1 LGFGFCTAIF
11 GLVLSLQDLMPGAL
25 AAIIRKA
32 PLTPEKVAFAWRTTV
47 GPAVANVTTVMLVE
61 GVLQVASRDQTWQR
75 ELRRSTP
82 AILGRLK
89 PLLGD
94 AVTRIEVSAPV
105 SGEPAR
111 TRRTG
116 SPPPP
121 RRR

>member
-1 LGFGFCTAIF
+1 
-11 GLVLSLQDLMPGAL
+11 MPGAL

-32 PLTPEKVAFAWRTTV
+32 PLTPEKVAFAWRTIV
-47 GPAVANVTTVMLVE
+47 GPAVDKVTTVKLVE

-82 AILGRLK
+82 AILGRLQ

-94 AVTRIEVSAPV
+94 AVTRIDVTAPAN
-105 SGEPAR
+105 GEPEP
-111 TRRTG
+111 TRRRG

>member
-1 LGFGFCTAIF
+1 LGFVQAIV
-11 GLVLSLQDLMPGAL
+11 GIVVSLQDMMPGAL
-25 AAIIRKA
+25 AAIVRKA
-32 PLTPEKVAFAWRTTV
+32 PLTPEKVAFAWRTVV
-47 GPAVANVTTVMLVE
+47 GPALDNVTTVRLVD

-82 AILGRLK
+82 AILGRLQ

-94 AVTRIEVSAPV
+94 AVTRIEITAPA
-105 SGEPAR
+105 SGERAP

>member
-1 LGFGFCTAIF
+1 
-11 GLVLSLQDLMPGAL
+11 VLSLQDLLPGAL

-32 PLTPEKVAFAWRTTV
+32 PLTPEKVAFAWRTIV
-47 GPAVANVTTVMLVE
+47 GPTVDNVTTVRLVE

-82 AILGRLK
+82 AILGRLQ

-94 AVTRIEVSAPV
+94 TVTRIEVTAPA
-105 SGEPAR
+105 GEERAR
-111 TRRTG
+111 PRQTG
-116 SPPPP
+116 SPPPQ